1 MNAALASIVTAL
13 TFSFRSRLALQIEIL
28 ALCHQLNVLHRS
40 TDARRQLRNSHRVFW
55 VCLSRLW
62 PNWRSALLIV
72 KPKTVIRWHRQGF
85 RICWRWK
92 SHRPGRPGAAREI
105 RELIR
110 KMCLSTSTWGAP
122 RVHGELLKLGI
133 DVSQSTVS
141 KYMVRPRKPPSQA
154 WRAFLQNHVKQLVSA
169 DIVVE
174 IPRVGG
180 LHHRHERRAA

>member
-1 MNAALASIVTAL
+1 
-13 TFSFRSRLALQIEIL
+13 
-28 ALCHQLNVLHRS
+28 
-40 TDARRQLRNSHRVFW
+40 
-55 VCLSRLW
+55 
-62 PNWRSALLIV
+62 
-72 KPKTVIRWHRQGF
+72 
-85 RICWRWK
+85 
-92 SHRPGRPGAAREI
+92 
-105 RELIR
+105 
-110 KMCLSTSTWGAP
+110 
-122 RVHGELLKLGI
+122 VHGELLKLGI